1 MCLKTS
7 RPISATRDSS
17 TGSFRNLA
25 SRPTDTSVSLMESI
39 EKDLNGAKTDY
50 RNLMDR
56 EVPAFNRA
64 IGGAMTPLT
73 GGRQ

>member
-1 MCLKTS
+1 
-7 RPISATRDSS
+7 
-17 TGSFRNLA
+17 
-25 SRPTDTSVSLMESI
+25 MESI

-64 IGGAMTPLT
+64 IAGAMTPLT